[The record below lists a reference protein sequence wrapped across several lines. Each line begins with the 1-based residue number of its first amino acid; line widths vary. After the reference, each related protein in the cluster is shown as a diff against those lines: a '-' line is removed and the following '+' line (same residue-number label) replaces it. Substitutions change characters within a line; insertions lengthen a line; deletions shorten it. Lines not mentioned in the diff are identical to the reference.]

1 MTEKICY
8 KEIPSD
14 RSLLPALDEFIIG
27 VAKDAGLSEDKFN
40 NLSLSFSEAVSNS
53 IIHGNKND
61 PDKRIRITV
70 KVDDSKMII
79 IIKDQGKGF
88 NLDSIPDPTKPENL
102 LKESGRGIHIIKS
115 FVDELRYNFT
125 SEGTETI
132 LVLNLK

>member
-27 VAKDAGLSEDKFN
+27 VAKDAGLSPEKFN

-53 IIHGNKND
+53 IIHGNQND

-70 KVDDSKMII
+70 KVDDSKMVI

-88 NLDSIPDPTKPENL
+88 DLDSIPDPTKPENL

-115 FVDELRYNFT
+115 FVDDLKYNFT
-125 SEGTETI
+125 GDGTETI